1 MTATMTTGTMT
12 TGTMKQVVLAAYATG
27 NPKPSDFRIEEV
39 PVPRAAEGEILLRT
53 LYIAVDPLIRF
64 SLDEKLLSGASRM
77 ELGAVMVGP
86 AVSQVIAS
94 NHPGYAPGDIVEG
107 RSGWQEYA
115 VAAPDQSDYR
125 GPPRKVDRALAPVS
139 TALGILG
146 GPGQTAYEGIVNVGR
161 VQPGETVVISAA
173 AGAVGS
179 IAGQIVKVLGGR
191 AVGIAGGASKCAG
204 LLELGFDAAA
214 DYKAPDFA
222 DQLKAALPNGAQVYL
237 DNVGGSVTMA
247 VLPHLTRGARMPMCG
262 FIAYYGVGMEGPG
275 PDHLPGFYRQIM
287 AKALEI
293 RGFAGI
299 FAGKKGLDDIAGW
312 MKEGKIRFAE
322 SIVDGLGAAPQ
333 AFSSVFSGHDHVGKL
348 LVRVAPET

>member
-1 MTATMTTGTMT
+1 MSE
-12 TGTMKQVVLAAYATG
+12 TMKQVVLAAYAKG

-39 PVPRAAEGEILLRT
+39 PVPVAGEREILLRT
-53 LYIAVDPLIRF
+53 LWLAVDPLIRF
-64 SLDEKLLSGASRM
+64 SLDEKLLSGATRM

-86 AVSQVIAS
+86 TVCEVAAS
-94 NHPGYAPGDIVEG
+94 NHPDYAVGDVVEG

-115 VAAPDQSDYR
+115 VVAPDQSDYR
-125 GPPRKVDRALAPVS
+125 GPPRKVDSSLAPVS
-139 TALGILG
+139 TALGALG
-146 GPGQTAYEGIVNVGR
+146 GPGQTAYEGIVNVGK
-161 VQPGETVVISAA
+161 VKAGETVVISAA

-191 AVGIAGGASKCAG
+191 AVGIAGGASKCAA
-204 LLELGFDAAA
+204 LLDLGFDAVA

-222 DQLKAALPNGAQVYL
+222 DQLKAALPDGAEVYL
-237 DNVGGSVTMA
+237 DNVGGDVTLA
-247 VLPHLTRGARMPMCG
+247 VLPHLKRGARMPMCG

-293 RGFAGI
+293 KGFAGI
-299 FAGKKGLDDIAGW
+299 FAGKKGLEDIAGW
-312 MKEGKIRFAE
+312 MKDGKIRFAE
-322 SIVDGLGAAPQ
+322 SVVEGLDAAPQ

-348 LVRVAPET
+348 LVRVAPEA

>member
-1 MTATMTTGTMT
+1 
-12 TGTMKQVVLAAYATG
+12 MKQVVLAAYAKG

-39 PVPRAAEGEILLRT
+39 PVPVAGEREILLRT
-53 LYIAVDPLIRF
+53 LWLAVDPLIRF
-64 SLDEKLLSGASRM
+64 SLDEKLLSGATRM

-86 AVSQVIAS
+86 TVCEVAAS
-94 NHPGYAPGDIVEG
+94 NHPDYAVGDVVEG

-115 VAAPDQSDYR
+115 VVAPDQSDYR
-125 GPPRKVDRALAPVS
+125 GPPRKVDSSLAPVS
-139 TALGILG
+139 TALGALG
-146 GPGQTAYEGIVNVGR
+146 GPGQTAYEGIVNVGK
-161 VQPGETVVISAA
+161 VKAGETVVISAA

-191 AVGIAGGASKCAG
+191 AVGIAGGASKCAA
-204 LLELGFDAAA
+204 LLDLGFDAVA

-222 DQLKAALPNGAQVYL
+222 DQLKAALPDGAEVYL
-237 DNVGGSVTMA
+237 DNVGGDVTLA
-247 VLPHLTRGARMPMCG
+247 VLPHLKRGARMPMCG

-293 RGFAGI
+293 KGFAGI
-299 FAGKKGLDDIAGW
+299 FAGKKGLEDIAGW
-312 MKEGKIRFAE
+312 MKDGKIRFAE
-322 SIVDGLGAAPQ
+322 SVVEGLDAAPQ

-348 LVRVAPET
+348 LVRVAPEA